1 MNASGSV
8 ASATSTSPKLKA
20 VERTSFRRITSRSWS
35 DEDEENMSLDEFS
48 DALKEA
54 LSDVSDRESLS
65 QEEMEK
71 KVSRH
76 FSLDYVYQSTM

>member
-1 MNASGSV
+1 
-8 ASATSTSPKLKA
+8 
-20 VERTSFRRITSRSWS
+20 
-35 DEDEENMSLDEFS
+35 MSLDEFS